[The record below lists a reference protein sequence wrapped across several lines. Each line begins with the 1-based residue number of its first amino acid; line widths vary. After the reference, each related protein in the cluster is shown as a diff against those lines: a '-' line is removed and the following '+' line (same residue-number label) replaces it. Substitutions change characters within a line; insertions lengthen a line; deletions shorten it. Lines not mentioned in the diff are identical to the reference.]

1 MGGNGTDTS
10 VTYTEDCLEQ
20 WGGRLR
26 STPTSPVLVGRDA
39 ELAQVRAAVA
49 AAPSIV
55 VIEGEAGIGKS
66 RLLQELV
73 ASEAGD
79 ALFLL
84 GHCQH
89 LLDPFPLGPVIDALR
104 RHADRIETVRLSPV
118 VGCLGA
124 LVPEIADRLPAPPEP
139 LTDQHEARHRIFRA
153 VTELLGH
160 LAPGV
165 LVLEDLHW
173 ADRVTFDFLAY
184 LAAHQP
190 PDLSIVVT
198 TRPEAGALPVGEA
211 FARAVA
217 GPARTVTLRELGPAS
232 VGELARSILDAD
244 VPDETAEALYEVT
257 GGVPFVVEEVLRT
270 MLERQ
275 PAAEIP
281 RHPDAIAELSF
292 STALRDVVR
301 ERLAALD
308 ALAVEV
314 LGAAAVAD
322 LTVDAG
328 LVAEVTGY
336 NMRKV
341 ARALDA
347 AYAIGLLHDH
357 EGRSRFRHVL
367 AQQVIYD
374 EVPSPTRRW
383 LHLRI
388 AQVLEES
395 GGASRSARIAHHYQR
410 AGRPAEFVRHAEAA
424 ADEAIGR
431 GNDAVAADLLRQAT
445 ADMASL
451 APDARVRLATKLG
464 RAAVDGLAHAEAMP
478 ILARLL
484 DEGDLPALA
493 RGELGLALGRLQ
505 RQQGHAR
512 DGFRTIE
519 RAVPDLDGRPDLQA
533 RALAVLAVPETVVDV
548 SIATHLERCE
558 QAEAAAERAGAD
570 DVSLSVRI
578 TRGSLLL
585 EQGRPEAWDLIDAV
599 RRDGVLLAHP
609 REHARA
615 AVNWAQGA
623 LHGGHLR
630 RADEL
635 LAEGRAVAESAGF
648 ERVAE
653 VYVLVGAMADYENGR
668 WDGLAERVRDLA
680 VPGLGFGAA
689 SLDARLLHG
698 LVLTATAT
706 GTEAREQLAGVIAD
720 CERVGSVW
728 PLIPAQAALSRLLL
742 STGDAHGSLA
752 QARAAVDQAGRKG
765 LYVWAAAPM
774 LCLVDAAVA
783 MGTVAEVRAEVADL
797 ASHLGDVDAPA
808 ALTAVRICEAIVA
821 QADGDAAAVERLLA
835 SARHAAAA
843 AGLVYVAAQ
852 VEERLGD
859 WRCAHG
865 AGSGPALLEGALR
878 TYGGLDARRDIAR
891 VTQLMRR
898 HGVAVPY
905 PWRGGRRAL
914 GTDLSDREREI
925 ALLAAE
931 GRTNR
936 EIAAELFLSPRTVE
950 THMSHALRKL
960 GLRSRE
966 ELRRDSSVLSQ
977 DGEVAGP

>member
-1 MGGNGTDTS
+1 MDALTS
-10 VTYTEDCLEQ
+10 
-20 WGGRLR
+20 RI
-26 STPTSPVLVGRDA
+26 LVGRDA
-39 ELAQVRAAVA
+39 ELAQVRSAID
-49 AAPSIV
+49 AAPAIV

-66 RLLQELV
+66 RLVGELI
-73 ASEAGD
+73 D
-79 ALFLL
+79 DDPKRLFLL

-89 LLDPFPLGPVIDALR
+89 LLDPFPLGPVVDALR
-104 RHADRIETVRLSPV
+104 GHADRIERSALSPV
-118 VGCLGA
+118 VGSLGA
-124 LVPEIADRLPAPPEP
+124 LIPEVADRLPPPPEP
-139 LTDQHEARHRIFRA
+139 LADQQEARHRTFRA
-153 VTELLGH
+153 ATELLGH

-173 ADRVTFDFLAY
+173 ADRVTVDFLAF
-184 LAAHQP
+184 LAANQP
-190 PDLSIVVT
+190 PDLSILVT
-198 TRPEAGALPVGEA
+198 TRPEAAAPLVREA
-211 FARAVA
+211 FARGVS
-217 GPARTVTLRELGPAS
+217 GPARTVTLRELGPES
-232 VGELARSILDAD
+232 VGELARTILATD
-244 VPDETAEALYEVT
+244 VPEETAAALFDVT

-270 MLERQ
+270 LLERE

-281 RHPDAIAELSF
+281 RHPDAIAALSV

-301 ERLAALD
+301 ERVAALD
-308 ALAVEV
+308 AMAAEV

-322 LTVDAG
+322 QTVDAG
-328 LVAEVTGY
+328 LIAEVTGHDL
-336 NMRKV
+336 RKV

-357 EGRSRFRHVL
+357 EGRGRFRHVL
-367 AQQVIYD
+367 AQQVVYD
-374 EVPSPTRRW
+374 DVPPQTRRW
-383 LHLRI
+383 LHLRT

-395 GGASRSARIAHHYQR
+395 DGVARSARIAHHYQR

-424 ADEAIGR
+424 ADEAIRR

-451 APDARVRLATKLG
+451 PPETRVRLATKLG

-478 ILARLL
+478 ILGRLL
-484 DEGDLPALA
+484 DEEDLPPPA
-493 RGELGLALGRLQ
+493 RGELRFALGRLQ

-512 DGFRTIE
+512 AGFRAIE
-519 RAVPDLDGRPDLQA
+519 RAVPDLEARPDLQA

-558 QAEAAAERAGAD
+558 QAEAAAERAGAA
-570 DVSLSVRI
+570 DVGLSVLI

-599 RRDGVLLAHP
+599 RRDGVLIAHP

-623 LHGGHLR
+623 LHSGHLR

-635 LAEGRAVAESAGF
+635 VAEGRAVAEAAGF
-648 ERVAE
+648 ERVIE
-653 VYVLVGAMADYENGR
+653 VYALVSAMADYESGR
-668 WDGLAERVRDLA
+668 WDGLADRVRDLA
-680 VPGLGFGAA
+680 TPGLGFGAA

-706 GTEAREQLAGVIAD
+706 GTDAREQLAGVIAE

-728 PLIPAQAALSRLLL
+728 PLIPAQTALSRLLL

-765 LYVWAAAPM
+765 LYAWAAAPM

-783 MGTVAEVRAEVADL
+783 IGTVAEVRAEVADL
-797 ASHLGDVDAPA
+797 ARHLGDADAPA
-808 ALTAVRICEAIVA
+808 ALAAVRTCEALVA
-821 QADGDAAAVERLLA
+821 QADGEAAAVERLLA
-835 SARHAAAA
+835 SARHTAAA

-859 WRCAHG
+859 WRCTQA
-865 AGSGPALLEGALR
+865 ADSGPALLEGALR

-905 PWRGGRRAL
+905 PWRGGRRGH

-925 ALLAAE
+925 ALLAAA

-966 ELRRDSSVLSQ
+966 ELRRDSSVLSL

>member
-1 MGGNGTDTS
+1 MDT
-10 VTYTEDCLEQ
+10 L
-20 WGGRLR
+20 
-26 STPTSPVLVGRDA
+26 TSRILVGRDA
-39 ELAQVRAAVA
+39 ELAQVRAAID
-49 AAPSIV
+49 AAPAIV
-55 VIEGEAGIGKS
+55 FIEGEAGIGKS
-66 RLLQELV
+66 RLVGELI
-73 ASEAGD
+73 D
-79 ALFLL
+79 DDPKRLFLL

-89 LLDPFPLGPVIDALR
+89 LLDPFPLGPVVDALR
-104 RHADRIETVRLSPV
+104 GHADRIERSALSPV
-118 VGCLGA
+118 VGSLSA
-124 LVPEIADRLPAPPEP
+124 LVPEVADRLPSPPEP
-139 LTDQHEARHRIFRA
+139 LADQQEARHRTFRA
-153 VTELLGH
+153 ATELLGH
-160 LAPGV
+160 LAPCV

-173 ADRVTFDFLAY
+173 ADRVTVDFLAF

-190 PDLSIVVT
+190 PDLSILVT
-198 TRPEAGALPVGEA
+198 TRPEAGAPLVREA
-211 FARAVA
+211 FARAVS
-217 GPARTVTLRELGPAS
+217 GPARTVTLRELGPDS
-232 VGELARSILDAD
+232 VGELARTILATD
-244 VPDETAEALYEVT
+244 VPEETAAALFEVT

-270 MLERQ
+270 LLERE

-281 RHPDAIAELSF
+281 RHPDAIAALSV

-301 ERLAALD
+301 ERVAALD
-308 ALAVEV
+308 ALAAEV

-322 LTVDAG
+322 QTVDAG
-328 LVAEVTGY
+328 LIAEVTGHDL
-336 NMRKV
+336 RKV

-357 EGRSRFRHVL
+357 EGRGRFRHVL
-367 AQQVIYD
+367 AQQVVYD
-374 EVPSPTRRW
+374 EVPPQTRRW
-383 LHLRI
+383 LHLRT

-395 GGASRSARIAHHYQR
+395 DGVARSARIAHHYQR
-410 AGRPAEFVRHAEAA
+410 AGRQAEFVRHAEAA
-424 ADEAIGR
+424 ADEAIRR

-451 APDARVRLATKLG
+451 PPETRVRLATKLG

-478 ILARLL
+478 ILGRLL
-484 DEGDLPALA
+484 DEQDLPPLA
-493 RGELGLALGRLQ
+493 RGELRFALGRLQ

-512 DGFRTIE
+512 DGFRAIE
-519 RAVPDLDGRPDLQA
+519 RAVPDLEGRPDLQA

-558 QAEAAAERAGAD
+558 QAEAAAERAGAA
-570 DVSLSVRI
+570 DVGLSVLI

-599 RRDGVLLAHP
+599 RRDGVLIAHP

-623 LHGGHLR
+623 LHSGHLR

-635 LAEGRAVAESAGF
+635 VAEGRAVAEAAGF
-648 ERVAE
+648 ERVVE
-653 VYVLVGAMADYENGR
+653 VYALVSAMADYESGR
-668 WDGLAERVRDLA
+668 WDGLADRVRDLA
-680 VPGLGFGAA
+680 TPGLGFGAA

-706 GTEAREQLAGVIAD
+706 GTEAREQLAGVIAE

-728 PLIPAQAALSRLLL
+728 PLIPAQTALSRLLL

-765 LYVWAAAPM
+765 LYAWAAAPM
-774 LCLVDAAVA
+774 LCLVDAAA
-783 MGTVAEVRAEVADL
+783 AIGTVAEVGAEVADL
-797 ASHLGDVDAPA
+797 AGRLGDLDAPA
-808 ALTAVRICEAIVA
+808 ALAAVRTCEALVA
-821 QADGDAAAVERLLA
+821 QAAGDASAVERLLV
-835 SARHAAAA
+835 SARHTAAA
-843 AGLVYVAAQ
+843 AGLVHFAAQ

-859 WRCAHG
+859 WRCGLGNHT
-865 AGSGPALLEGALR
+865 GPTLLEGALR

-914 GTDLSDREREI
+914 GTDLSEREREI
-925 ALLAAE
+925 ALLAAA

-960 GLRSRE
+960 GLRSRD
-966 ELRRDSSVLSQ
+966 ELRRDRGLLSI
-977 DGEVAGP
+977 DEDPSER

>member
-1 MGGNGTDTS
+1 MKDT
-10 VTYTEDCLEQ
+10 L
-20 WGGRLR
+20 
-26 STPTSPVLVGRDA
+26 TSRILVGRDA
-39 ELAQVRAAVA
+39 ELAQVRSAID
-49 AAPSIV
+49 AAPAIV

-66 RLLQELV
+66 RLVGELI
-73 ASEAGD
+73 EAD
-79 ALFLL
+79 PARLFLL

-89 LLDPFPLGPVIDALR
+89 LLDPFPLGPVVDALR
-104 RHADRIETVRLSPV
+104 SHADRIERSALSPV
-118 VGCLGA
+118 VGSLSA
-124 LVPEIADRLPAPPEP
+124 LVPEVADRLPPPPEP
-139 LTDQHEARHRIFRA
+139 LTDQQEARHRIFRA
-153 VTELLGH
+153 ATELLGH

-173 ADRVTFDFLAY
+173 ADRVTVDFLAF

-198 TRPEAGALPVGEA
+198 TRPEAGALLVREA
-211 FARAVA
+211 FARAVS

-232 VGELARSILDAD
+232 VGELARTILATD
-244 VPDETAEALYEVT
+244 VPEETAAALFEVT

-270 MLERQ
+270 LLERE

-281 RHPDAIAELSF
+281 RHPDAIAALSV

-301 ERLAALD
+301 ERVAALD
-308 ALAVEV
+308 VLSAEV

-322 LTVDAG
+322 LSVDAG
-328 LVAEVTGY
+328 LIAEVTGHDL
-336 NMRKV
+336 RKV

-357 EGRSRFRHVL
+357 EGRGRFRHVL
-367 AQQVIYD
+367 AQQVVYD
-374 EVPSPTRRW
+374 EVPPQTRRW
-383 LHLRI
+383 LHLRT

-395 GGASRSARIAHHYQR
+395 EGAPRSAQIAHHYQR
-410 AGRPAEFVRHAEAA
+410 AGRPAEFARHAEAA
-424 ADEAIGR
+424 ADEAIRR

-445 ADMASL
+445 ADMESL
-451 APDARVRLATKLG
+451 PPETRVRLATKLG
-464 RAAVDGLAHAEAMP
+464 RAAVDGLAHAVAMP
-478 ILARLL
+478 ILGRLL
-484 DEGDLPALA
+484 DEQDLPPLA
-493 RGELGLALGRLQ
+493 RGELRFALGRLQ

-512 DGFRTIE
+512 DGFRAIE

-558 QAEAAAERAGAD
+558 QAEAAAERAGAA
-570 DVSLSVRI
+570 DVGLSVLI

-599 RRDGVLLAHP
+599 RRDGVLIAHP

-623 LHGGHLR
+623 LHSGHLR

-635 LAEGRAVAESAGF
+635 VAEGRAVAEAAGF
-648 ERVAE
+648 ERVIE
-653 VYVLVGAMADYENGR
+653 VYALVSAMADYESGR
-668 WDGLAERVRDLA
+668 WDGLADRVRDLA
-680 VPGLGFGAA
+680 TPGLGFGAA

-706 GTEAREQLAGVIAD
+706 GTDAREQLAGVIAE

-728 PLIPAQAALSRLLL
+728 PLIPAQTALSRLLL

-765 LYVWAAAPM
+765 LHAWAAAPM

-783 MGTVAEVRAEVADL
+783 IGTVAEVRAEVTDL
-797 ASHLGDVDAPA
+797 ARHLGDADAPA
-808 ALTAVRICEAIVA
+808 ALTAVRTCEALVA
-821 QADGDAAAVERLLA
+821 QADGEAAAVERLLA
-835 SARHAAAA
+835 SARHTAAA

-859 WRCAHG
+859 WRCAQ
-865 AGSGPALLEGALR
+865 AADSGPALLEGALR
-878 TYGGLDARRDIAR
+878 TYGGLDAKRDIAR

-905 PWRGGRRAL
+905 PWRGGRRAH

-925 ALLAAE
+925 ALLAAA

-966 ELRRDSSVLSQ
+966 ELRRDSSALSL